1 MGQMNRDEKV
11 AREYLMHLGHRE
23 IVYEPDGNKPPD
35 FLVAG
40 RIAVEVRRL
49 NQNEVIGSKV
59 RGLEEVSIPF
69 LMKFKT
75 FLRSLGP
82 SKGRSWH
89 VSYARRGPLPP
100 WYQLERELRTYLE
113 AVRDSPREHQS
124 GFGTAHETFKVQLF
138 RASKPHPD
146 CFILG
151 WPDDADSG
159 DLVVAE
165 MLKNLHICI
174 EQKTRKIAA
183 VRHRYPAWWLV
194 LIDRIAFGEL
204 DGHEQQLLREQLK
217 VSHSWD
223 KVIVVNPL
231 DPRSALELE

>member
-11 AREYLMHLGHRE
+11 AKEYLVHLGHRE
-23 IVYEPDGNKPPD
+23 IVYEPDGNIPPD

-82 SKGRSWH
+82 SNGKSWL

-124 GFGTAHETFKVQLF
+124 GFVTAHETFKVHL
-138 RASKPHPD
+138 RASKPHSD
-146 CFILG
+146 SFVLG
-151 WPDDADSG
+151 VADDAELG
-159 DLVVAE
+159 EIVVGE
-165 MLKNLHICI
+165 MLKNLRLCV
-174 EQKTRKIAA
+174 EQKTLKIAA
-183 VRHRYPAWWLV
+183 VQHRYPAWWLV
-194 LIDRIAFGEL
+194 LIDLIAFGEL
-204 DGHEQQLLREQLK
+204 DEHEQQLLREQFK
-217 VSHSWD
+217 MPHDWD
-223 KVIVVNPL
+223 KIIVVNPL
-231 DPRSALELE
+231 DPRSALELG